1 MSLITTFKKHL
12 VLRIVAAITVVILL
26 LSGGYILLQ
35 VLNTKSAAQEVIT
48 DNGMRTAYSYA
59 AQLETRQYED
69 FLTNP
74 QEDELYWKLRSELDR
89 FRTQIG
95 AMYVYF
101 VRIDEQQKPL
111 LMIDGQPRN
120 SQTASPIN
128 EVTDIPKDAVVLLL
142 KGENASSDLIEDA
155 KYGKYISAYAP
166 VKDANGKLVGVL
178 GIDTA
183 AAVVDSITMNVLGK
197 SIYFYILML
206 VVTLVSLGFIV
217 WFVVR
222 ALRPLRVITSSAESM
237 ATGDLAQAKVI
248 LSSNPVKSE
257 DEIGTAYKAMVMMS
271 GNLNE
276 IIRTIISRIAET
288 SDQMVN
294 SSAQFNED
302 AVVMLD
308 MNVIIKETIQ
318 QIMDGARS
326 QKLSAD
332 DSAQAME
339 EIAVGIQRI
348 AESSMTVSDA
358 AVIALEVAAAGKE
371 TSMKM
376 KHRIDSIYSKAEEA
390 VTRVEV
396 LKQYSAKIE
405 GVLSAI
411 TEFSSQTKLLAL
423 NASIEA
429 ARAGEHGS
437 GFAVVAGEVRKLAEA
452 SSASVQSIAS
462 LLYNIE
468 QESQRIGDKMD
479 DAANEIREGVA
490 LSEKAEQSF
499 ERVVEV
505 FRLVTMQIQEVS
517 AAAQQMSAGSEEV
530 AASVNGIAYIAKEVS
545 EQTDH
550 IHDLTNQQ
558 LDKMRHVADASSIL
572 SVMTHDM
579 IQAVQQV
586 KV

>member
-1 MSLITTFKKHL
+1 MITLFRKHL
-12 VLRIVAAITVVILL
+12 VLRIVAAITAVILL

-35 VLNTKSAAQEVIT
+35 ILNTKSAAQEVIT
-48 DNGMRTAYSYA
+48 DNGMRTAHSYA
-59 AQLETRQYED
+59 AQLDTRPYEE
-69 FLTNP
+69 FLANP
-74 QEDELYWKLRSELDR
+74 QENELYWSLRSELDR

-101 VRIDEQQKPL
+101 VRIDEQQQPK
-111 LMIDGQPRN
+111 LMIDGQPRS

-128 EVTDIPKDAVVLLL
+128 EVTDIPKEAITALMM
-142 KGENASSDLIEDA
+142 GENANSPLIEDA

-166 VKDANGKLVGVL
+166 VMNANGKLIGVL

-183 AAVVDSITMNVLGK
+183 ATVVDSITMNVLGK

-206 VVTLVSLGFIV
+206 VVTLVCLGFIV

-237 ATGDLAQAKVI
+237 ATGDLAQAKAI
-248 LSSNPVKSE
+248 LLSNPVKSQ
-257 DEIGTAYKAMVMMS
+257 DEIGTAYQAMIMMS

-276 IIRTIISRIAET
+276 IIRTIVSKIAQT
-288 SDQMVN
+288 SDQMVS
-294 SSAQFNED
+294 SSARFKKD

-308 MNVIIKETIQ
+308 MNAIIRETIQ
-318 QIMDGARS
+318 QIMNGARS

-332 DSAQAME
+332 DSSLAME

-358 AVIALEVAAAGKE
+358 AVSALEVAAAGKD
-371 TSMKM
+371 TSFKM
-376 KHRIDSIYSKAEEA
+376 KHQIDSISSKAGEA
-390 VTRVEV
+390 VASVTD
-396 LKQYSAKIE
+396 LKQYSSKIE
-405 GVLSAI
+405 DVLSAI
-411 TEFSSQTKLLAL
+411 TDFSNQTKLLAL

-429 ARAGEHGS
+429 ARAGEHGK

-452 SSASVQSIAS
+452 SFASVQSIAS
-462 LLYNIE
+462 LLHNIE

-479 DAANEIREGVA
+479 DVASEIQEGVA
-490 LSEKAEQSF
+490 LSEQAEQSF

-572 SVMTHDM
+572 SGMTQDM